1 MSSVRNVYNSYMYNP
16 SGTISRDEIRAV
28 LQAAGEAV
36 EEAEID
42 EMLNRVD
49 IDGDGN
55 ISIEGRSGHLFS
67 N

>member
-1 MSSVRNVYNSYMYNP
+1 
-16 SGTISRDEIRAV
+16 V

-55 ISIEGRSGHLFS
+55 ISIEGRSGHLLS